1 MITEIFVSLDGFNF
15 LKLDL
20 DKSESIPLR
29 LTYKDTQDFSK
40 IFSPYSLGFTFTA
53 TPNNLKALNYFGNT
67 DLKRTAVKI
76 RCKIYVNSI
85 LAQNGFLKLE
95 KIKYQNG
102 KPQTITASFASTMTN
117 LRDKFGNDT
126 LRDFGSKLITWRPLD
141 VFARLNGMQNTE
153 VEGVALKWFVPLAS
167 TKRVWNADEIAYDI
181 SNSVTSENLIKSDEL
196 RPAISFTTLLDL
208 IKQKYQLQI
217 ISPIESRSEV
227 KDLFVWCM
235 GEQFGNIDTYNQF
248 ILKANLGDTELM
260 NPLPFLFNPR
270 KSVFSSNITNQ
281 SFKIVVNPDA
291 VGYESY
297 YGFTIFKLEFTD
309 VVLPQQN
316 QNITIGLFKLNENEP
331 FIFQTFTLNSG
342 NQNFEIQI
350 SDDFLINNELEF
362 RCKLSFD
369 SFVSWTNVSVSMF
382 VNWVNTSVSVS
393 PNALIATSPTN
404 DNVNEMNT
412 FSVDLIKA
420 LPEIKVVD
428 FLTSY
433 FKAFNI
439 VALDVSPLNDSLY
452 WYTPEDILANKKTV
466 TYIAENQLE
475 KSTQDEFDYFVFKHK
490 DSEFRSNKDYEIGAG
505 MPYAQASF
513 PEIKPQNAKEY
524 RVETQFTII
533 PPVTIVNTSDIVT
546 YYGFSEVDSPNF
558 GELPIF
564 YSHGI
569 KPLNR
574 LFGVQSSLV
583 NGSLTNIPLS
593 QYVKVMPFTFDS
605 KSIGFSV
612 LVWQNQALRDN
623 LFSRYYAEII
633 QRLVNPNVMK
643 QDFSLILNA
652 NEVRDFR
659 LENDIIINEDK
670 FTVIDSTIDITTGK
684 TKLTLLNY

>member
-15 LKLDL
+15 NKLDL
-20 DKSESIPLR
+20 DKNESIPLR
-29 LTYKDTQDFSK
+29 LTYKDTQDLSK
-40 IFSPYSLGFTFTA
+40 VFSPYSLGFTFTA
-53 TPNNLKALNYFGNT
+53 TPNNLKSLGNFGNT

-85 LAQNGFLKLE
+85 LSQNGFLKLE
-95 KIKYQNG
+95 KIKYKGG

-117 LRDKFGNDT
+117 LRDRFGEDT
-126 LRDFGSKLITWRPLD
+126 LRDLGSKLVGWKPSD
-141 VFARLNGMQNTE
+141 VFTGLRSIQNTDAN
-153 VEGVALKWFVPLAS
+153 GAPLKWFIPLAS
-167 TKRVWNADEIAYDI
+167 TKRVWNADEIAY
-181 SNSVTSENLIKSDEL
+181 SNTTPPTSENLINSNEL
-196 RPAISFTTLLDL
+196 RPAITFTTLLEL

-235 GEQFGNIDTYNQF
+235 GEQFGNVDTYNQF
-248 ILKANLGDTELM
+248 ILKTNLGSTFATGAV
-260 NPLPFLFNPR
+260 PTPR
-270 KSVFSSNITNQ
+270 KSEFTSNLTNQ
-281 SFKIVVNPDA
+281 TFKIEVNPDA
-291 VGYESY
+291 LFYDSY
-297 YGFTIFKLEFTD
+297 NNFTIFRLEFSN
-309 VVLPQQN
+309 VILPQN
-316 QNITIGLFKLNENEP
+316 GQNITIGFFRLNENDS
-331 FIFQTFTLNSG
+331 FLSQTFTINNG
-342 NQNFEIQI
+342 NQSFQVLIN
-350 SDDFLINNELEF
+350 DTFLINNELEF
-362 RCKLSFD
+362 RVKLRFD
-369 SFVSWTNVSVSMF
+369 SFVTWSNVQVEMR
-382 VNWVNTSVSVS
+382 VNFAALGSLKSESLVNN
-393 PNALIATSPTN
+393 NAT
-404 DNVNEMNT
+404 EMNT
-412 FSVDLIKA
+412 QTVDLIKA

-452 WYTPEDILANKKTV
+452 WYTPEDILATKKTV
-466 TYIAENQLE
+466 TYVAENQLE
-475 KSTQDEFDYFVFKHK
+475 KSTQDEFDYFIFKHK

-505 MPYAQASF
+505 MPYAQTSF

-524 RVETQFTII
+524 SVETQFTII

-569 KPLNR
+569 TPLNR
-574 LFGVQSSLV
+574 LFGVQSSIT
-583 NGSLTNIPLS
+583 NGNLINVSLS
-593 QYVKVMPFTFDS
+593 QYIKAMPFTLDS

-612 LVWQNQALRDN
+612 LVWQNQALRNN
-623 LFSRYYAEII
+623 LFSRYYAEIVS
-633 QRLVNPNVMK
+633 RFVNPNVMK
-643 QDFSLILNA
+643 QDFSLFLNA

>member
-235 GEQFGNIDTYNQF
+235 GEQFGNVDTYNQF
-248 ILKANLGDTELM
+248 ILKANLGSTFATGAVPSL
-260 NPLPFLFNPR
+260 R
-270 KSVFSSNITNQ
+270 KSAFTANLTNQ
-281 SFKIVVNPDA
+281 TFKIEVNPDA
-291 VGYESY
+291 TNYNVYNN
-297 YGFTIFKLEFTD
+297 FTIFRLEFSNII
-309 VVLPQQN
+309 LPQN
-316 QNITIGLFKLNENEP
+316 GQNITIGLFRLNENEP
-331 FIFQTFTLNSG
+331 FIFQTFTINNG
-342 NQNFEIQI
+342 NQSFQVLIN
-350 SDDFLINNELEF
+350 DTFLINNELEF
-362 RCKLSFD
+362 RCKLRFD
-369 SFVSWTNVSVSMF
+369 SFITWSNVKVEMRVNYGGVGSLTSLSLTN
-382 VNWVNTSVSVS
+382 NNT
-393 PNALIATSPTN
+393 T
-404 DNVNEMNT
+404 EMNT
-412 FSVDLIKA
+412 QAVDLIKA

-524 RVETQFTII
+524 SVETQFTII

-633 QRLVNPNVMK
+633 QRLVNSNVMK